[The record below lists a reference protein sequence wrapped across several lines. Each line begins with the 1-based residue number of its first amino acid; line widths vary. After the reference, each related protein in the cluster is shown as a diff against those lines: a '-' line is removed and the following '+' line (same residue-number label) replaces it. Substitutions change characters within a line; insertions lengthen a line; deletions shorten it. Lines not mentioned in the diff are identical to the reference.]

1 MSEPMRI
8 RATLIKDVVEVK
20 LMVKHE
26 METGLR
32 KDEEGKR
39 VPAHYIETLVA
50 SCNDK
55 IVLDVQLGMAVSQ
68 NPYIAFNF
76 KGAAKGDRMVVTWHD
91 NKGDS
96 RTDEAL
102 VS

>member
-1 MSEPMRI
+1 
-8 RATLIKDVVEVK
+8 
-20 LMVKHE
+20 
-26 METGLR
+26 
-32 KDEEGKR
+32 
-39 VPAHYIETLVA
+39 
-50 SCNDK
+50 
-55 IVLDVQLGMAVSQ
+55 MAVSQ

-76 KGAAKGDRMVVTWHD
+76 KGAAKGDRIVVTWHD